1 MTVCGLQRRPRKH
14 IDEKEIAQHCAA
26 RRANAGGRVRSISS
40 GIFWRSLGTAPN
52 LLPMSRE
59 QMASLR
65 RPGRTRIW
73 VVPRRATFVSMVWRD
88 RGNALRRLGVVAA
101 VTGLADS
108 KVDSISVTRSDA
120 PGIGPKLH
128 CRFLF
133 RSLHYERNSGKYL
146 NPGLAKTGMAK
157 TEAKKR
163 PIRHRVHSGGN
174 AGQIRS
180 RRFGGADFQFA
191 RSGGL

>member
-1 MTVCGLQRRPRKH
+1 
-14 IDEKEIAQHCAA
+14 
-26 RRANAGGRVRSISS
+26 
-40 GIFWRSLGTAPN
+40 
-52 LLPMSRE
+52 
-59 QMASLR
+59 
-65 RPGRTRIW
+65 
-73 VVPRRATFVSMVWRD
+73 MVWRD
-88 RGNALRRLGVVAA
+88 RNNALRRPGVVAA

-180 RRFGGADFQFA
+180 RRFGGADFDFA
-191 RSGGL
+191 RPGDSERIAAAHP

>member
-1 MTVCGLQRRPRKH
+1 
-14 IDEKEIAQHCAA
+14 
-26 RRANAGGRVRSISS
+26 
-40 GIFWRSLGTAPN
+40 
-52 LLPMSRE
+52 
-59 QMASLR
+59 
-65 RPGRTRIW
+65 
-73 VVPRRATFVSMVWRD
+73 MVWRIGA
-88 RGNALRRLGVVAA
+88 RAEATGVVAA

-108 KVDSISVTRSDA
+108 KVDSISVTRSEA

-191 RSGGL
+191 RSGGTLSELQPPIHDFF